1 VNIFGI
7 VELNQLKEHEEIN
20 KEYLEKLKQEIRL
33 DGILKDPI
41 IVDKNTKIILDGHHR
56 FNSIKQLGYKK
67 ILVYF
72 VDYTSPKIRVLSRR
86 KRKVTKKDV
95 IQAGLSGKK
104 MLEKTSKHL
113 IPNRPRSICVK
124 LEKLK

>member
-1 VNIFGI
+1 MNIFGI

-20 KEYLEKLKQEIRL
+20 KERLEELKQGIKL

-86 KRKVTKKDV
+86 KSKVTKEDV

-104 MLEKTSKHL
+104 MLERTSKHL
-113 IPNRPRSICVK
+113 IPNRPRNICVS
-124 LEKLK
+124 LEKFK